1 MKPGISFSKVWFDD
15 DVVEL
20 KIDSFDG
27 KSLFSNNV
35 YAGHQDL
42 DDLVAGLFT
51 FKDHVHGGIYDIE
64 LGSFGP
70 EYARGAFRARLH
82 FQESGKIYITI
93 AAQSEFEEFGI
104 KNVASEATLYLRSE
118 PALLD
123 NFIGELK
130 ALAAGKRDDA
140 NLEAA

>member
-1 MKPGISFSKVWFDD
+1 MNPGISLSKIWFDD
-15 DVVEL
+15 DMVKL

-27 KSLFSNNV
+27 NSLFSTNV
-35 YAGHQDL
+35 YVGHEQL
-42 DDLVAGLFT
+42 NSLVAGLSI

-64 LGSFGP
+64 LGSFGR
-70 EYARGAFRARLH
+70 EYASGAFRARLH
-82 FQESGKIYITI
+82 FQERGQIYITL
-93 AAQSEFEEFGI
+93 AAQSEFEEFGR

-130 ALAAGKRDDA
+130 ALTAGKRDDA